1 MATTDGLA
9 PISALPVFQ
18 RIIKKDGAEMEE
30 KFAKTKPVQKEID
43 YFREKVKE
51 LKNPEDLF
59 KNRRLMQFVLSA
71 YSMDDELQYMGR
83 MKKILLSKLTDTD
96 SLAQKMAD
104 PRFREINQDLLMGD
118 FGVNVLKSSSM
129 VEKLVDRYI
138 TNEYEKDL
146 GNQNPALREASYFLR
161 KIGTVKSSLDIL
173 GDKILRSVT
182 TYTLGLPDEI
192 AFQSIQRQ
200 QQLIDKRIDVTKF
213 KTGADTSSTKVT
225 SAKANADV
233 TAIESQ
239 LSVVSKASTQVKAI
253 LDRLQDLKDDYERL
267 DNIQNPSGPYAG
279 EIPVQEAAVPELVRM
294 RGLMGAAAAATGS
307 IAGSMT
313 RMNELVDLAS
323 DPANAG
329 SLSSYKT
336 EFETL
341 RAGISTT
348 LGDAV
353 YLYDDTDPG
362 STATVEN
369 LLDGSLPGPLSV
381 QIDSAGT
388 TLELRTYDLSG
399 LLSTIDA
406 AGAAFQ
412 SVSGSGD
419 TSNLQA
425 AQNGLDSSTTSLTVA
440 TTAMKADE
448 AAFLTAMGGITQF
461 AATLNTDEIYP
472 GFQSASDAANRTTE
486 ILGLLSQIRAVASES
501 FSRASG
507 DDRSDLNTKY
517 TDLVTQVS
525 TLINTPGAGL
535 DNLIAGGDQA
545 YELINS
551 AYATVRGRDLN
562 TSVLAA
568 LNAGDVS
575 SVANASAMMATFTS
589 TIDPTIAQTQRE
601 LAADLAGLGLA
612 VGTLDSR
619 AAVDSAYKKLS
630 SDMADLVKAADVEK
644 KDSKGAVVGQL
655 NLLSSTQPD
664 ISFKVETSGNTITIA
679 GLRTFDTDVTQT
691 IAAGVALLPSSVGD
705 ASGALAKIDEAMFNA
720 RRALSQLNSSARTL
734 DLERATAKAA
744 GNAAAAAESAGGSDG
759 IDATDFA
766 IKFVMR
772 FLAKKDAEAS
782 SSTGTS
788 LMGSLIY
795 PIGQGGQSSG
805 SGISFIQVG
814 AGMNFLV

>member
-51 LKNPEDLF
+51 LKTPEDLF

>member
-1 MATTDGLA
+1 MVTTDGLA

-51 LKNPEDLF
+51 LKTPEDLF

-83 MKKILLSKLTDTD
+83 MKKILLSKLTDTN

-294 RGLMGAAAAATGS
+294 RGLMGAAAATTGS

-744 GNAAAAAESAGGSDG
+744 GNAAAAAESAGSSDG
-759 IDATDFA
+759 VDATDFA